1 MYGSAAARV
10 FISYAHKDGSQL
22 AEQLRHDIG
31 REGYEVWV
39 DTSRLNGGASWTA
52 EIELALDRSDV
63 VLALLSRGSFISDTC
78 RAEQLRS
85 LRKGKCVIPILAQ
98 AEADRP
104 LHLEAKNYR
113 DLSSGPTYH
122 EEFPKL
128 LEDIRQR
135 TGVPLVYE
143 YRQTYVT
150 VPPLPV
156 NYVERRREL
165 DALRN
170 AVLDDSSARRVA
182 LTALKGMAGIG
193 KTILAQALCLDE
205 IIQAAFPDGIIWL
218 NVGKEPRDL
227 VPLFREAARAV
238 GDSLEGYDSLQSAS
252 NRLRNHLRHKAVLLV
267 LDDVWNPHDAAPF
280 LIDSSRSRLL
290 ITTRDARTAVSLGAH
305 QQSLDVLT
313 WEQSLQLI
321 SLWSDCPISTLPP
334 EAAEIVRECGCLP
347 LALAMVGALL
357 RGKPDRWKN
366 ILQRL
371 RNADLDRI
379 QQTFPEYPH
388 PDLLRTID
396 ISMEA
401 LEEEVRKR
409 YLKFAVFPEDSAI
422 PEAGIR
428 TLWRLEQY
436 DLEDTVD
443 QLVDL
448 SLMTRDT
455 EGRFLIHD
463 LLLDYLRHRLG
474 TEQVRLAHKDLL
486 QSYREQCPHYW
497 ADGPHDGYF
506 FENLTW
512 HLRNAGQADDALS
525 LVMDLRW
532 IDAKMRACG
541 VISVL
546 SDYEWCASDNRDA
559 KLVQEA
565 LHLSA
570 HVLANYPNQLAS
582 QLLSRLPT
590 GSSDAIDLIRTQA
603 RHWCGAPWLRPLRN
617 LLTRPG
623 GPLMFTLVGHT
634 GRVRTVAL
642 TPNGD
647 RAVSG
652 SDDNTIKAWD
662 LRRGAIECTMTG
674 HSDWV
679 RAVSVLKCG
688 DRIVSASD
696 DHTIK
701 VWNLTTGREERS
713 IQTYLDWIRA
723 LICLPDGKR
732 VASVSDDRAIKIWNL
747 EGATVEQVLRGHS
760 AEVNCIAV
768 TPDGCDLISGG
779 DDRTLCIWHFDQNG
793 TVQVLK
799 GHQARVTAIASSS
812 DGRHLVSAS
821 GDETVLLWQVQA
833 SRDPTFRT
841 LAQRTDGIRS
851 LVITPDNKIAIGASE
866 DNNLHLW
873 DLADGKER
881 LFEGH
886 SDCVNS
892 VAVTPDGRCAISG
905 SDDGTLKVWDL
916 TRPADAGPV
925 RDHTDRVRA
934 LAVTPDGQ
942 SAISSSD
949 DDTFRMWDMTTGLCR
964 KTMHNQHHWVFAV
977 TSDGSKVISAGGSGS
992 CLVWELSS
1000 GLELARFEHHHDRV
1014 RAIAAT
1020 PDGKRVVSGGDD
1032 RTIRVWNIDTG
1043 VEDLAIQLDR
1053 NWPRAVAISPNSRFA
1068 LTAAEGSSLKLW
1080 DLESGLELRT
1090 YRGHAARVNTL
1101 AISPDGRLAVSGS
1114 DDHTIRVWDLESGKT
1129 IRKIGGHLAK
1139 VNSLALICQGRFV
1152 VSASDDCDLKVW
1164 DLTNGDEIACFT
1176 VESPL
1181 LACAADSGRPG
1192 VVAGDRLGL
1201 VHFFTLEGLTS
1212 NEWSSRKQI
1221 AV

>member
-1 MYGSAAARV
+1 MQGSATANV

-22 AEQLRHDIG
+22 AERLRRDID
-31 REGYEVWV
+31 REGCEVWV
-39 DTSRLNGGASWTA
+39 DTTRLNGGASWTS
-52 EIELALDRSDV
+52 EIERALDGSDV
-63 VLALLSRGSFISDTC
+63 VLALLSRGSFTSDIC

-85 LRKGKCVIPILAQ
+85 LRKGKCVIPVLVQ

-104 LHLEAKNYR
+104 LHLESRNYR
-113 DLSSGPTYH
+113 DFSNELTYH
-122 EEFPKL
+122 EQFPKL
-128 LEDIRQR
+128 LEDIKQR
-135 TGVPLVYE
+135 TGVPLVHE

-150 VPPLPV
+150 VPPLPT

-165 DALRN
+165 EALRN
-170 AVLDDSSARRVA
+170 AVLSDSSARRVA

-205 IIQAAFPDGIIWL
+205 VIQAAFPDGIIWL

-227 VPLFREAARAV
+227 VPLFREAARAT

-252 NRLRNHLRHKAVLLV
+252 NRLRNHLRDKAALLV

-280 LIDSSRSRLL
+280 LVDSLRSRLL

-313 WEQSLQLI
+313 WEQSLELI
-321 SLWSDCPISTLPP
+321 SLWSDRPIPTLPL
-334 EAAEIVRECGCLP
+334 EAAEIVRECGSLP

-366 ILQRL
+366 ILQKL
-371 RNADLDRI
+371 RNADLDKI
-379 QQTFPEYPH
+379 LQIFPDYPH

-401 LEEEVRKR
+401 LDGEVRRR
-409 YLKFAVFPEDSAI
+409 YLMFAVFPEDSSI
-422 PEAGIR
+422 PEAAMR
-428 TLWRLEQY
+428 TLWRLGQY
-436 DLEDTVD
+436 DVEDTLD

-448 SLMTRDT
+448 SLMTRDGD
-455 EGRFLIHD
+455 GRFRIHD

-474 TEQVRLAHKDLL
+474 TEQVRLAHRGFLA
-486 QSYREQCPHYW
+486 SYHEQCPRHW
-497 ADGPHDGYF
+497 ADGPRDGYF

-525 LVMDLRW
+525 LVVDLQW
-532 IDAKMRACG
+532 IDAKLRACG

-559 KLVQEA
+559 RLLQES

-570 HVLANYPNQLAS
+570 HVLAHYPNQLAP
-582 QLLSRLPT
+582 QLLSRLPRGT
-590 GSSDAIDLIRTQA
+590 SNAIDAIQIQA
-603 RHWCGAPWLRPLRN
+603 REWGGARWLRPLRN
-617 LLTRPG
+617 LLTQPG

-634 GRVRTVAL
+634 GRVRTVAIA
-642 TPNGD
+642 PSGD
-647 RAVSG
+647 QAVSG
-652 SDDNTIKAWD
+652 SDDNTIKVWD
-662 LRRGAIECTMTG
+662 LRRGALECTMTG

-679 RAVSVLKCG
+679 RAVGVLKG
-688 DRIVSASD
+688 ADKIVSASD
-696 DHTIK
+696 DHTLR
-701 VWNLTTGREERS
+701 VWNRATGCEEKS

-723 LICLPDGKR
+723 LICLPDGER

-747 EGATVEQVLRGHS
+747 EAAVVERVLRGHS

-768 TPDGCDLISGG
+768 TPDGGALISGG
-779 DDRTLCIWHFDQNG
+779 DDRVLRIWHSDQNW
-793 TVQVLK
+793 TAQVLK
-799 GHQARVTAIASSS
+799 GHQARVTAIASLSN
-812 DGRHLVSAS
+812 GQNVVSAS
-821 GDETVLLWQVQA
+821 GDETVLLWTLQP
-833 SRDPTFRT
+833 SGDSTFLT
-841 LAQRTDGIRS
+841 LAQRAKGIRS
-851 LVITPDNKIAIGASE
+851 LAITPDDKLAIGASE

-873 DLADGKER
+873 DLADGNER

-892 VAVTPDGRCAISG
+892 VAVTPDGRCVISG

-916 TRPADAGPV
+916 TRPVEVGPA

-949 DDTFRMWDMTTGLCR
+949 DDTFRVWDMTTGLCQR
-964 KTMHNQHHWVFAV
+964 TIHNEYHWVFAV
-977 TSDGSKVISAGGSGS
+977 APDGSKIVSAGGSGS

-1000 GLELARFEHHHDRV
+1000 GLELTRFERHHDRV
-1014 RAIAAT
+1014 RAIAVT

-1043 VEDLAIQLDR
+1043 IESLVIPLVR
-1053 NWPRAVAISPNSRFA
+1053 NWPRAIAISPDSRFA
-1068 LTAAEGSSLKLW
+1068 LTAAEGNSLKLW

-1090 YRGHAARVNTL
+1090 YRGHGARVNAL
-1101 AISPDGRLAVSGS
+1101 AISSDGRLAISGS
-1114 DDHTIRVWDLESGKT
+1114 DDHTVRVWDVETGET
-1129 IRKIGGHLAK
+1129 VRKIAAHLAK
-1139 VNSLALICQGRFV
+1139 VNSLVLSPQGRFA
-1152 VSASDDCDLKVW
+1152 VSVSDDSDLKLW
-1164 DLTNGDEIACFT
+1164 DLTNGDEVACFT
-1176 VESPL
+1176 AESPL
-1181 LACAADSGRPG
+1181 LACAAASGKPSLL
-1192 VVAGDRLGL
+1192 AGDRSGL
-1201 VHFFTLEGLTS
+1201 VHFFVLEGLAP
-1212 NEWSSRKQI
+1212 EDWSGNRI
-1221 AV
+1221 AG